1 MKDVFKK
8 HTVGDP
14 LLTRL
19 GSRPRPCNRSRA
31 SSRPRTSPAVEQ
43 APLLLLVLSLSA
55 LSLFSLHC
63 LSTLYSLYS
72 LFSFSVLFY
81 ALSLLSKLSLSC
93 YYQTCVKINKV
104 DQMLINI
111 VESTKLINCWST
123 LLIAF
128 NFVDQ
133 LLINFVDFN
142 QLVDQQLINFVEL
155 NQLLLINSWS
165 TLLIS

>member
-8 HTVGDP
+8 HPGGDP

-43 APLLLLVLSLSA
+43 APLLLVLSLSA
-55 LSLFSLHC
+55 LSLISLHC

-133 LLINFVDFN
+133 LLINIVELI
-142 QLVDQQLINFVEL
+142 QLVVQQLINFVEL
-155 NQLLLINSWS
+155 IQLLLINSWS
-165 TLLIS
+165 TLLIW